1 MATAVRTTSE
11 ERSRE
16 GADAALET
24 LKQWLPEP
32 ITDGVALGGYDIS
45 VSFGGV
51 HANRDVTVEVPAQKF
66 VGLMGPNGAGKSTFF
81 DVLNGFTAPK
91 AGRVMLFGEDVTT
104 KPPWYRAEKGIGR
117 TFQANH
123 IDIDQIVF
131 TNLLVGCHL
140 HIRGGLVA
148 TTLRLGGS
156 RRDEDRA
163 REATRAVARLLDL
176 DLVLDVPARFLDFGA
191 QRRIE
196 IGRSLLSRPQ
206 ILLLDEPSAGFDS
219 HESGALF
226 KLVSR
231 LQRDLGLP
239 ILLIEHYVDAVLE
252 YCNPIYVLD
261 QGALI
266 AVGTPDEI
274 AADPA
279 VRAAY
284 LGETR

>member
-1 MATAVRTTSE
+1 MTAIDVRSA
-11 ERSRE
+11 ERSPE
-16 GADAALET
+16 GADAALEM
-24 LKQWLPEP
+24 LKDYLPDP
-32 ITDGVALGGYDIS
+32 IREGIALAGYDVS

-51 HANRDVTVEVPAQKF
+51 KALREVTVEIPAGRF

-81 DVLNGFTAPK
+81 DVVNGFTAAQ
-91 AGRVMLFGEDVTT
+91 AGRVEMFGEDVTG
-104 KPPWYRAEKGIGR
+104 KPPWYLAGRGLGR

-123 IDIDQIVF
+123 IDVDQTVF
-131 TNLLVGCHL
+131 ANLLVGCHL
-140 HIRGGLVA
+140 HIRGGLVSSA
-148 TTLRLGGS
+148 LRMGRS
-156 RRDEDRA
+156 RDDENRA
-163 REATRAVARLLDL
+163 RDVTRAVARLLDL

-219 HESGALF
+219 HESAALF
-226 KLVSR
+226 GLVGR
-231 LQRDLGLP
+231 LQHDLGLP
-239 ILLIEHYVDAVLE
+239 ILLVEHYVDAVLE
-252 YCNPIYVLD
+252 YCDPIYVLD

-266 AVGTPDEI
+266 ATGTPEEI
-274 AADPA
+274 SANPA

>member
-1 MATAVRTTSE
+1 MVAIETTLPG
-11 ERSRE
+11 RPQE

-24 LKQWLPEP
+24 LKAYLPEP
-32 ITDGVALGGYDIS
+32 VREGVALGGYDIS

-51 HANRDVTVEVPAQKF
+51 KANRDITLEVPAQRY

-91 AGRVMLFGEDVTT
+91 AGKVMMFGEDVTA

-123 IDIDQIVF
+123 IDLDQIVF

-140 HIRGGLVA
+140 HIKGGLVA
-148 TTLRLGGS
+148 TTLRLGSS
-156 RRDEDRA
+156 RSDENRA
-163 REATRAVARLLDL
+163 RDVTRAVARLLDL

-219 HESGALF
+219 HESSALF
-226 KLVSR
+226 QLVSR
-231 LQRDLGLP
+231 LQTDLGLP

-266 AVGTPDEI
+266 AKGTPDEI
-274 AADPA
+274 VADPA